1 MNSNPKRSD
10 QAALARMLWLIACL
24 LSLSACRSVP
34 VPQAAPAP
42 APLAATAALPPNIAC
57 NAGERPMVRDAL
69 YLGRNRPGG
78 TVSDAQW
85 RTFVDDAVVPRFPDG
100 FTVIQAEGHWR
111 SGSGAIEGEASQVL
125 IVLHADDADSR
136 AAVAALAADYKRQF
150 QQEAVLRER
159 SPACVT
165 F

>member
-1 MNSNPKRSD
+1 MTSNSERANRAA
-10 QAALARMLWLIACL
+10 AALCLIACVW
-24 LSLSACRSVP
+24 SLSACRS
-34 VPQAAPAP
+34 APAAQT
-42 APLAATAALPPNIAC
+42 APMPVSAVPTHIAC
-57 NAGERPMVRDAL
+57 QPGERPMVRDAL

-111 SGSGAIEGEASQVL
+111 SGSGAIEREASQVL

-136 AAVAALAADYKRQF
+136 AAVAAIAADYKRQF

>member
-1 MNSNPKRSD
+1 MNSNSERTNRAA
-10 QAALARMLWLIACL
+10 AALCLIVCVW
-24 LSLSACRSVP
+24 SLSACRSAP
-34 VPQAAPAP
+34 VAQTAPAP
-42 APLAATAALPPNIAC
+42 VPVAPTHIAC
-57 NAGERPMVRDAL
+57 QPGERPMVRDAL

-85 RTFVDDAVVPRFPDG
+85 QAFVDDAVVPRFPDG

-111 SGSGAIEGEASQVL
+111 SGSGAIEREASQVL
-125 IVLHADDADSR
+125 IVLHADDPESR
-136 AAVAALAADYKRQF
+136 AAVAAVAADYKRRF